1 MRSLDVPPYNVPPFS
16 KLALAILA
24 FMSSCS
30 WLCWKNCQILLVDIV
45 SPCPSIT
52 VTITHNYLCL
62 KTKSSIMYRKYSL
75 KTTKKGQKKLSK
87 PPVMTENHQKSTRGN
102 QWEPSKPHKIWE
114 SHSKPL
120 KTTGWDHP
128 PPYQG
133 LFPPSQKFWVP
144 SHEHFCPTPAKNFL
158 CASRAI
164 PIFYL
169 FILKNRNLFKGSNV
183 QYITLLCW

>member
-24 FMSSCS
+24 FISSCS

-75 KTTKKGQKKLSK
+75 KTTKKGQKNFQNHQWWLRTTKN
-87 PPVMTENHQKSTRGN
+87 PPEVTSENHQNHIKSGKATQN
-102 QWEPSKPHKIWE
+102 
-114 SHSKPL
+114 HSKPQGG
-120 KTTGWDHP
+120 TT